1 MPAARVGPCPV
12 PCDMR
17 ADAVFVF
24 GWRAPAPLALVCGV
38 RGPARRGLW
47 FLRLGV
53 RVHGCLSCDARGR
66 AGPDQAT
73 RRDVGC
79 RCGVGWRRETEY
91 ENGVHNGKAL
101 LFLNFEITSG
111 IPRGPRASNSPHF
124 CLILTFCLLLLPSVW
139 PCVCPA
145 APHSRSHSPTSA
157 STAAVSTPRPQPQ
170 PQPAPSRAFL
180 GPVPASS
187 VDRPLV
193 VACHFSGVIGIM

>member
-1 MPAARVGPCPV
+1 MWEAKVGGGRRHNHDTSRSRKSCGGRCSLSWVYFSPRGKAASAAVEGSACGSGSVSVCAPGRGPVPATRVGPCPV

-111 IPRGPRASNSPHF
+111 IPRGPR
-124 CLILTFCLLLLPSVW
+124 
-139 PCVCPA
+139 
-145 APHSRSHSPTSA
+145 
-157 STAAVSTPRPQPQ
+157 
-170 PQPAPSRAFL
+170 
-180 GPVPASS
+180 
-187 VDRPLV
+187 
-193 VACHFSGVIGIM
+193 